1 MAWHRGP
8 SLMAHLE
15 TVEVAVETSDAFRFP
30 VQWVSRPDQS
40 FRGYAGTVASGSI
53 RPGDRIIAQ
62 PGSQQATVS
71 RIVTMDGDQAAAWS
85 GRRGD
90 LVP

>member
-1 MAWHRGP
+1 MPWYRGP

-15 TVEVAVETSDAFRFP
+15 TVDVTAETADAFRFP
-30 VQWVSRPDQS
+30 VQWVSRPNLD

-62 PGSQQATVS
+62 PGSQQATVT
-71 RIVTMDGDQAAAWS
+71 RIVTMDGDQPTA
-85 GRRGD
+85 
-90 LVP
+90 